1 LAKLLLIPILV
12 IAFIVFLIFL
22 GAIGLGVAFIIL
34 ATLGK
39 IWKLISGAGR
49 GVGRGA
55 RRVSRRG
62 RGQQT

>member
-1 LAKLLLIPILV
+1 MAKFLLIPILV
-12 IAFIVFLIFL
+12 IAFILFLIFL

-62 RGQQT
+62 RRQQT

>member
-1 LAKLLLIPILV
+1 MAKLLLIPIAI
-12 IAFIVFLIFL
+12 IAFIVFLIVL

-39 IWKLISGAGR
+39 IWRLISGAGR
-49 GVGRGA
+49 GMGRGA

-62 RGQQT
+62 RRQQT

>member
-22 GAIGLGVAFIIL
+22 GAIGLGVAFILL

-39 IWKLISGAGR
+39 IWRLISGAGR

>member
-1 LAKLLLIPILV
+1 LKILLIPIAI
-12 IAFIVFLIFL
+12 IAFIIFLIVL
-22 GAIGLGVAFIIL
+22 GAIGLGVAFLVL

-39 IWKLISGAGR
+39 IWRLISGAGR

-62 RGQQT
+62 RRQQT